1 MADRFWSGYLL
12 SYLPKNSKLLK
23 NPDFDVGSKNLT
35 SWFHSSAE
43 RDQRKILE
51 PFLVEKMAGEI
62 YKSTKVLLDSVNDWL
77 SPAID
82 SLDEK
87 GVSSKPNQFKAQKRN
102 FDVRYVRSTTC
113 LEIDSILN
121 MLRRLSEEN
130 LYSLDQWGKRE
141 ETRQYKPRWTEKD
154 EFRYGDLVDIQ
165 RKRASQQI
173 FLLHDQYRRIQSSI
187 DQVKS
192 HRQEVFEL

>member
-12 SYLPKNSKLLK
+12 TYLPKNSKLLK
-23 NPDFDVGSKNLT
+23 NPDFAVGSKNLK

-62 YKSTKVLLDSVNDWL
+62 YKSTQILLDSVDDWL
-77 SPAID
+77 SPVTD

-87 GVSSKPNQFKAQKRN
+87 GVSSKPIRSKAQERN
-102 FDVRYVRSTTC
+102 FDVRYMRSTTC

-121 MLRRLSEEN
+121 ILRRLSEEN
-130 LYSLDQWGKRE
+130 LYCLNQWGKRE
-141 ETRQYKPRWTEKD
+141 QTRQYKPCWTEKD
-154 EFRYGDLVDIQ
+154 DLRYGDLVDI
-165 RKRASQQI
+165 
-173 FLLHDQYRRIQSSI
+173 
-187 DQVKS
+187 
-192 HRQEVFEL
+192 